1 MIFTFLLL
9 STFLEAAK
17 EREVWNSNGF
27 VALYDASER
36 GEKTLVFSVRDF
48 IL

>member
-17 EREVWNSNGF
+17 EREVWNSKGL

-36 GEKTLVFSVRDF
+36 SDEKLVFSVRD
-48 IL
+48 LKT